1 MEGRFTASF
10 GVFLYFMIFQGAGG
24 VQRFEQQPSYTEVN
38 PGQDAL
44 LVCKVFNKRGSC
56 SWQKDNKPMGMYP
69 HKYEWA
75 SGSQENGD
83 CSIWVRAAQL
93 EFDDGNW
100 ECQVTASDFHTQDAL
115 TSLPVHLVVR
125 VPPQRPRIE
134 YNGTQVL
141 PGHNL
146 TSLHGEVAVI
156 KCVSHYGNP
165 PPVLKW
171 FLDQHEIT
179 PTKQQTNTT
188 ELDNPRTWL
197 ALSVLELTI
206 SKENHGRTLRCVA
219 VHESYSTK
227 SSSIEVRLDVMYV
240 PETRLVGIPTTDI
253 EDLKDS
259 VAIRCVVTANPKAAV
274 VWRRE
279 GQNQPASLQ
288 ELLQF
293 SPAIRQHSGLYT
305 CQARN
310 KAGESHP
317 IRVQVDVKYP
327 PKIVSIGRER
337 VKTVT
342 LFSPATFECLGE
354 GNPQPT
360 YKWLQ
365 KLPTPSDRVE
375 ERGRDARLHIANVT
389 YDYQGE
395 YRCKVTNIIKG
406 EERSEI
412 SEPIILQV
420 HGAPQVLRQ
429 SATPEVFV
437 EKGQLADL
445 SMVVCADP
453 RPRTVRWEWGSLRL
467 EAGSEMGR
475 YKVDD
480 VIQEEREDC
489 YLATLHIKDASATD
503 SRAYYLAVENDRG
516 TDRHA
521 VQLFVNEPLQ
531 MSTLV
536 SLTGGLLVTFLLL
549 VCGCVYAVRTEKCC
563 FARKGDFKPSDIDGQ
578 KVDIEKTATGP
589 GGIPADAIYTTTPRG
604 HGSPETMKQTTLT
617 FNGRNSVQEKP
628 KENVYSGLEPNTLHL
643 RNRELSLNF
652 FESDDNDTE
661 KSYQDRSKYY
671 SFNRY
676 SNPKPFDNWSY
687 NTVAMGSHRAS
698 LPVDNK
704 YVRRSLKKY
713 NKNKDSRPRPK
724 PLQFEN
730 EKYYDHVFPKREARS
745 NSTDLFYQPNSL
757 DHAEL

>member
-1 MEGRFTASF
+1 
-10 GVFLYFMIFQGAGG
+10 
-24 VQRFEQQPSYTEVN
+24 
-38 PGQDAL
+38 
-44 LVCKVFNKRGSC
+44 
-56 SWQKDNKPMGMYP
+56 MGMYP

-75 SGSQENGD
+75 SGSQQNGD

-115 TSLPVHLVVR
+115 TSQPIHLVVR

-146 TSLHGEVAVI
+146 TALHGEVAVI

-206 SKENHGRTLRCVA
+206 SKENHGKTLRCVA

-253 EDLKDS
+253 EDLKDT
-259 VAIRCVVTANPKAAV
+259 VAIRCVVSANPKAAV

-279 GQNQPASLQ
+279 GQSQPASLQ

-310 KAGESHP
+310 KAGESQP

-327 PKIVSIGRER
+327 PKIISIGRER

-365 KLPTPSDRVE
+365 KLPTPFNRVE
-375 ERGRDARLHIANVT
+375 ERGRDAKLYIANVT

-406 EERSEI
+406 EERSEL

-437 EKGQLADL
+437 EKGELADL

-453 RPRTVRWEWGSLRL
+453 RPRVVAWEWGSLRL

-475 YKVDD
+475 YKVDE
-480 VIQEEREDC
+480 VVQEEREDC

-521 VQLFVNEPLQ
+521 VQLYVNEPLQ

-563 FARKGDFKPSDIDGQ
+563 FARKGDFKPTDIDGQ

-604 HGSPETMKQTTLT
+604 HGSPEAMKQTTLT
-617 FNGRNSVQEKP
+617 FNGRNSVEERP
-628 KENVYSGLEPNTLHL
+628 KENVYSGLEPKTLHL
-643 RNRELSLNF
+643 RNRDLALNF

-661 KSYQDRSKYY
+661 KSFQDRSKYY

-676 SNPKPFDNWSY
+676 SGQKPFDNWSY
-687 NTVAMGSHRAS
+687 NTMAAGSHRAS

-704 YVRRSLKKY
+704 YVRRSQKKY
-713 NKNKDSRPRPK
+713 NKKDRPRPK

-730 EKYYDHVFPKREARS
+730 EKYYDHVFPKNRS
-745 NSTDLFYQPNSL
+745 SSTDLFYQPNSL

>member
-1 MEGRFTASF
+1 MMGSF
-10 GVFLYFMIFQGAGG
+10 KIVFGLVFCFFVKENRA
-24 VQRFEQQPSYTEVN
+24 VQRFEQQPTYTEVN

-69 HKYEWA
+69 HKYEW
-75 SGSQENGD
+75 STSNQENGD

-93 EFDDGNW
+93 EFDDGSW

-115 TSLPVHLVVR
+115 TSHPVRLVVR

-146 TSLHGEVAVI
+146 TTLHGEVAVI

-171 FLDQHEIT
+171 FLDQQEIT
-179 PTKQQTNTT
+179 PTRRQTNTT

-206 SKENHGRTLRCVA
+206 SKDNHGRMLRCVA
-219 VHESYSTK
+219 VHESYPTK
-227 SSSIEVRLDVMYV
+227 SSTIEVRLDVMYV
-240 PETRLVGIPTTDI
+240 PETRLVGIPTSDV

-259 VAIRCVVTANPKAAV
+259 IAIRCVVTANPKASV

-305 CQARN
+305 CHARN
-310 KAGESHP
+310 KAGDSQP
-317 IRVQVDVKYP
+317 VRVQVDVKYP

-337 VKTVT
+337 VKTAT
-342 LFSPATFECLGE
+342 LFSSTSFECLGE
-354 GNPQPT
+354 GNPPPT
-360 YKWLQ
+360 YEWIQ
-365 KLPTPSDRVE
+365 KRPVPADSNI
-375 ERGRDARLHIANVT
+375 ERGRDAKLYISNVT
-389 YDYQGE
+389 YDFQGE

-420 HGAPQVLRQ
+420 HGAPQVLRH
-429 SATPEVFV
+429 SATPEVVV
-437 EKGQLADL
+437 ERGQPADL

-453 RPRTVRWEWGSLRL
+453 RPRFVAWEWGSLRL
-467 EAGSEMGR
+467 EAGAEMGK

-480 VIQEEREDC
+480 VIQEDVEDC
-489 YLATLHIKDASATD
+489 YLATLHIRDTTSTD

-521 VQLFVNEPLQ
+521 VQLYVNEPLQ

-536 SLTGGLLVTFLLL
+536 SVAGALLVIFLLFIC
-549 VCGCVYAVRTEKCC
+549 VCVYAIRAEKCC
-563 FARKGDFKPSDIDGQ
+563 FARKGDFKPSEIDGQ
-578 KVDIEKTATGP
+578 KIDIEKTATGP
-589 GGIPADAIYTTTPRG
+589 GGIPADAIYTTTPRNMHNPQHHG
-604 HGSPETMKQTTLT
+604 GSPEAMKPT
-617 FNGRNSVQEKP
+617 S
-628 KENVYSGLEPNTLHL
+628 L
-643 RNRELSLNF
+643 RNQTGN
-652 FESDDNDTE
+652 
-661 KSYQDRSKYY
+661 KQY
-671 SFNRY
+671 
-676 SNPKPFDNWSY
+676 
-687 NTVAMGSHRAS
+687 AMIS
-698 LPVDNK
+698 
-704 YVRRSLKKY
+704 
-713 NKNKDSRPRPK
+713 
-724 PLQFEN
+724 FEN
-730 EKYYDHVFPKREARS
+730 RK
-745 NSTDLFYQPNSL
+745 LCI
-757 DHAEL
+757 

>member
-1 MEGRFTASF
+1 
-10 GVFLYFMIFQGAGG
+10 
-24 VQRFEQQPSYTEVN
+24 
-38 PGQDAL
+38 
-44 LVCKVFNKRGSC
+44 
-56 SWQKDNKPMGMYP
+56 MGMYP

-75 SGSQENGD
+75 SGNQENGD
-83 CSIWVRAAQL
+83 CSIWIRAAQL

-115 TSLPVHLVVR
+115 TSQPVHLVVR

-206 SKENHGRTLRCVA
+206 SKENHGRTLSCVA

-240 PETRLVGIPTTDI
+240 PETRLEGIPKTDI
-253 EDLKDS
+253 EDLKDA
-259 VAIRCVVTANPKAAV
+259 VAIKCVVHANPKAAV

-279 GQNQPASLQ
+279 GQNQPVSLQ

-310 KAGESHP
+310 KAGESQP

-327 PKIVSIGRER
+327 PKIISIGRDR

-342 LFSPATFECLGE
+342 LFSPTSFECLGE

-365 KLPTPSDRVE
+365 KLPTPSNKEE
-375 ERGRDARLHIANVT
+375 ERSRDSKLYIANVT

-395 YRCKVTNIIKG
+395 YRCIVTNIIKG
-406 EERSEI
+406 VERSEI

-420 HGAPQVLRQ
+420 HGAPQVLRH
-429 SATPEVFV
+429 SATPEVV
-437 EKGQLADL
+437 VDKGDLADL

-453 RPRTVRWEWGSLRL
+453 RPRFVAWEWGSQRL

-475 YKVDD
+475 YKVDE
-480 VIQEEREDC
+480 VTQEDREDC

-503 SRAYYLAVENDRG
+503 SRTYILAVENDRG

-521 VQLFVNEPLQ
+521 VQLYVKEPLQ

-589 GGIPADAIYTTTPRG
+589 GGIPADAIYTTNSRG
-604 HGSPETMKQTTLT
+604 HGSPEAMKHTTLT
-617 FNGRNSVQEKP
+617 FNGRNSVEEKP

-661 KSYQDRSKYY
+661 KSFQDRSKYY

-676 SNPKPFDNWSY
+676 SNQKPFDNWSY
-687 NTVAMGSHRAS
+687 NTLAMGSHRAS

-713 NKNKDSRPRPK
+713 NKNKDNRPRPK
-724 PLQFEN
+724 PLQIEN
-730 EKYYDHVFPKREARS
+730 EKYYDHVFPKRELRS

>member
-1 MEGRFTASF
+1 MDARMLSSSSTRWI
-10 GVFLYFMIFQGAGG
+10 FLLVLGSICNFKGIECI
-24 VQRFEQQPSYTEVN
+24 QRFEQQPSYTEVN

-44 LVCKVFNKRGSC
+44 LICKVFNKRGSC

-75 SGSQENGD
+75 STNQLNGD
-83 CSIWVRAAQL
+83 CSIWIRAAQL
-93 EFDDGNW
+93 EFDDGSW

-115 TSLPVHLVVR
+115 TSSPIRLVVR

-134 YNGTQVL
+134 FNGTQVH

-146 TSLHGEVAVI
+146 TTLHGEVAVV

-171 FLDQHEIT
+171 FLDQQEIT
-179 PTKQQTNTT
+179 PSRRQTNTT

-206 SKENHGRTLRCVA
+206 SKENHGRMLRCVA

-240 PETRLVGIPTTDI
+240 PTTRLVGIPTTDI

-259 VAIRCVVTANPKAAV
+259 VAIRCVVSANPKASV

-279 GQNQPASLQ
+279 GQSQPASLQ

-293 SPAIRQHSGLYT
+293 SPAIRQHSGMYT
-305 CQARN
+305 CHARN
-310 KAGESHP
+310 KAGDSQP
-317 IRVQVDVKYP
+317 IRVHVDVKYP

-337 VKTVT
+337 VKTAT
-342 LFSPATFECLGE
+342 LFSTASFECIGE
-354 GNPQPT
+354 GNPPPT
-360 YKWLQ
+360 YQWIQ
-365 KLPTPSDRVE
+365 KRPKPSEEVI
-375 ERGRDARLHIANVT
+375 ERGRDQKLHISNVT
-389 YDYQGE
+389 YEFQGE

-429 SATPEVFV
+429 SATPEVVV
-437 EKGQLADL
+437 EKGQSADL

-453 RPRTVRWEWGSLRL
+453 RPRFVAWEWGSLRL
-467 EAGSEMGR
+467 EAGSEMGK

-521 VQLFVNEPLQ
+521 VQLYVNEPLQ

-536 SLTGGLLVTFLLL
+536 TVAGVMLVAFLLL
-549 VCGCVYAVRTEKCC
+549 VCVCIYAIRTEKCC
-563 FARKGDFKPSDIDGQ
+563 FARKGDFKPTEIDGQ
-578 KVDIEKTATGP
+578 KIDIEKTVGS
-589 GGIPADAIYTTTPRG
+589 GGIPADAIYTTTARG
-604 HGSPETMKQTTLT
+604 GVHQLQQGGGGSPEAAMKNTTPVLSTFQNQNHHLT
-617 FNGRNSVQEKP
+617 
-628 KENVYSGLEPNTLHL
+628 
-643 RNRELSLNF
+643 
-652 FESDDNDTE
+652 
-661 KSYQDRSKYY
+661 
-671 SFNRY
+671 
-676 SNPKPFDNWSY
+676 
-687 NTVAMGSHRAS
+687 
-698 LPVDNK
+698 
-704 YVRRSLKKY
+704 
-713 NKNKDSRPRPK
+713 
-724 PLQFEN
+724 
-730 EKYYDHVFPKREARS
+730 
-745 NSTDLFYQPNSL
+745 
-757 DHAEL
+757 

>member
-1 MEGRFTASF
+1 MEGTFSASF
-10 GVFLYFMIFQGAGG
+10 GVLLYFMIFQGTGG

-75 SGSQENGD
+75 SGSQQNGD

-115 TSLPVHLVVR
+115 TSQPIHLVVR

-146 TSLHGEVAVI
+146 TALHGEVAVI

-206 SKENHGRTLRCVA
+206 SKENHGKTLRCVA

-253 EDLKDS
+253 EDLKDT
-259 VAIRCVVTANPKAAV
+259 VAIRCVVSANPKAAV

-279 GQNQPASLQ
+279 GQSQPASLQ

-310 KAGESHP
+310 KAGESQP

-327 PKIVSIGRER
+327 PKIISIGRER

-365 KLPTPSDRVE
+365 KLPTPFNRVE
-375 ERGRDARLHIANVT
+375 ERGRDAKLYIANVT

-406 EERSEI
+406 EERSEL

-437 EKGQLADL
+437 EKGELADL

-453 RPRTVRWEWGSLRL
+453 RPRVVAWEWGSLRL

-475 YKVDD
+475 YKVDE
-480 VIQEEREDC
+480 VVQEEREDC

-521 VQLFVNEPLQ
+521 VQLYVNEPLQ

-563 FARKGDFKPSDIDGQ
+563 FARKGDFKPTDIDGQ

-604 HGSPETMKQTTLT
+604 HGSPEAMKVRLAAM
-617 FNGRNSVQEKP
+617 V
-628 KENVYSGLEPNTLHL
+628 LHPPT
-643 RNRELSLNF
+643 R
-652 FESDDNDTE
+652 
-661 KSYQDRSKYY
+661 
-671 SFNRY
+671 
-676 SNPKPFDNWSY
+676 
-687 NTVAMGSHRAS
+687 V
-698 LPVDNK
+698 
-704 YVRRSLKKY
+704 
-713 NKNKDSRPRPK
+713 
-724 PLQFEN
+724 
-730 EKYYDHVFPKREARS
+730 
-745 NSTDLFYQPNSL
+745 
-757 DHAEL
+757 